1 MLKRKVNV
9 MKYDLC
15 QSSWDEN
22 ERKAILEV
30 ISGNTYTMGKKVSDY
45 EEAFAVKFGSRYAVM
60 VNSGSSAN
68 LAAAAALVYSK
79 RVQAGDEVIV
89 PAVSWS
95 TTYFPLYQFGL
106 KLVFVDIDADT
117 YCINVEEL
125 RAAVTE
131 KTKLIVAVNLLGN
144 ASEYKE
150 ILSICSEA
158 GAILLEDN
166 CESMGALYDGKQLG
180 TIGLMGTYSSFFAHH
195 ICTMEGGMVVTDDE
209 ELYHY
214 LLCIRAHGWTRN
226 LPADSLI
233 YHTKTDKLHEKMNE
247 KFYEKYNFIVP
258 GFNLRPLEMEGAIG
272 SEQLK
277 KLDGIIQTRR
287 KNAEYIQS
295 ALDKIGSKIR
305 LQKETGKSSWY
316 GFGMVLQ
323 GDYAD
328 KRNQIADSLEQ
339 YGIETRPIVAGN
351 FTRNAAVKYMDY
363 RIHGELKAADEIHDS
378 GFYIGNHPSYIPE
391 KIDYFVETLT
401 KIMKEI
407 K

>member
-1 MLKRKVNV
+1 

-68 LAAAAALVYSK
+68 LAAVAALAYSK

-166 CESMGALYDGKQLG
+166 CESMGALYDG
-180 TIGLMGTYSSFFAHH
+180 
-195 ICTMEGGMVVTDDE
+195 
-209 ELYHY
+209 
-214 LLCIRAHGWTRN
+214 
-226 LPADSLI
+226 
-233 YHTKTDKLHEKMNE
+233 
-247 KFYEKYNFIVP
+247 
-258 GFNLRPLEMEGAIG
+258 
-272 SEQLK
+272 
-277 KLDGIIQTRR
+277 
-287 KNAEYIQS
+287 
-295 ALDKIGSKIR
+295 
-305 LQKETGKSSWY
+305 
-316 GFGMVLQ
+316 
-323 GDYAD
+323 
-328 KRNQIADSLEQ
+328 
-339 YGIETRPIVAGN
+339 
-351 FTRNAAVKYMDY
+351 
-363 RIHGELKAADEIHDS
+363 
-378 GFYIGNHPSYIPE
+378 
-391 KIDYFVETLT
+391 
-401 KIMKEI
+401 
-407 K
+407 